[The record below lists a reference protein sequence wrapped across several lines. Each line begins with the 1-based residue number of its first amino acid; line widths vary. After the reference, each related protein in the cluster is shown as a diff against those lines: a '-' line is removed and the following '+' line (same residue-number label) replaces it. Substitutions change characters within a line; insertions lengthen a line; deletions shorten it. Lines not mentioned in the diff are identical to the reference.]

1 MSNVD
6 ESLEQ
11 LLSKASPRPVP
22 DDVATA
28 VAREAV
34 RTEWQAFDVG
44 LCPPPMKNPFGR
56 YGTLIAFREPLN
68 FLHVAALR
76 PLPAIL
82 RQNPDASG
90 ACFDRSE
97 LQLAVQLA

>member
-1 MSNVD
+1 
-6 ESLEQ
+6 
-11 LLSKASPRPVP
+11 
-22 DDVATA
+22 
-28 VAREAV
+28 
-34 RTEWQAFDVG
+34 
-44 LCPPPMKNPFGR
+44 MKNPFGR

-68 FLHVAALR
+68 FLRVAALR